1 MTSEIEI
8 RMPTTET
15 DDKRIQIFNFSVRK
29 AERRKLDILLFAV
42 CINMVL
48 KNPPNMPILA
58 LKYSQ
63 LLCIKWKSYSRK
75 TVFFYM
81 A

>member
-1 MTSEIEI
+1 MFSKNKNEKLTSEIEI

-15 DDKRIQIFNFSVRK
+15 DDKRIQIFSFSVRK

-58 LKYSQ
+58 LKCF
-63 LLCIKWKSYSRK
+63 LVALH
-75 TVFFYM
+75 
-81 A
+81 